1 MIHVNKP
8 AYSFINNGD
17 LLTSI
22 VLGVPMQSNQSVS
35 SAGTNVSLKYKKII
49 DKVFTCVNDHMLLL
63 VDRML
68 VTADEKLLDLS
79 DKSKS
84 DDERTMYTDCSR
96 IFRTEKNDISRHFFI
111 NLNTS
116 LTPSHVEISESEE
129 LSLVDQDEMECMV
142 AITTMHS
149 KAMNIFGEEV
159 SNLETRLEYLEMMCD
174 NAFARDALDPKHIC
188 EVFQN
193 TIKDIDIEIN
203 VKLIFYRLFDQE
215 ICSKL
220 GVMYKA
226 VNQIL
231 IDNDI
236 MPEILLKTV
245 KSEDVEYQQEE
256 VSSRVASYYDP
267 HKKISTDFI
276 PRTKEEISRVVNE
289 FMTGGMTIT
298 GDEIDLPESFLRA
311 PTKDDL
317 TGKNCY
323 QRKEVVRALSS
334 LQRKLTSLQKNATP
348 LTTSQIKQE
357 LLADIS
363 KQNGGVLDKQV
374 NLLDE
379 RNMDFVG
386 MMFDAI
392 TNDET
397 ISNIMTNMMQQ
408 LQIPVMKVAMSDN
421 SLFEQDEHPARVTVD
436 LLTTA
441 GKGINNER
449 DRLYNELESIV
460 DNILDEFDIDI
471 EVFERAVDELENI
484 IQTEEKLTIAT
495 ERKQQR
501 QILQKHARDIVIK
514 QLQSISSNKKIPA
527 TVRPLVLKH
536 WSTLMLN
543 RYLRHGRDSEQW
555 IESVLLLKLL
565 LKCMQPI
572 KQPSQYEL
580 ITSNH
585 VALIEAVN
593 DELYETKQDKNDIS
607 AQVATLKAYFSQ
619 MLENYGYEVV
629 TDESHESSQED
640 LIEDST
646 DDAEKELQQ
655 IKQQTVIAQQKISEL
670 TGETKPGVWYEI
682 YNGEGRAIRRLKLS
696 VILTD
701 AAQLIFVDR
710 KGVKVIEKDAGDF
723 ALELKEN
730 RSRVLADHSTFD
742 HALGRV
748 MNSLAA

>member
-1 MIHVNKP
+1 
-8 AYSFINNGD
+8 
-17 LLTSI
+17 
-22 VLGVPMQSNQSVS
+22 MQSSLNVS
-35 SAGTNVSLKYKKII
+35 SKETSTSLKYKKII
-49 DKVFTCVNDHMLLL
+49 DKIFTCVNDHMLLL

-68 VTADEKLLDLS
+68 VTAEENLLDLS

-84 DDERTMYTDCSR
+84 DDESNMYMHCMQ
-96 IFRTEKNDISRHFFI
+96 IFRNEKSDIGRHFFI

-116 LTPSHVEISESEE
+116 LTTSHIEISEDEE
-129 LSLVDQDEMECMV
+129 LSLVDQDEMEEMV

-149 KAMNIFGEEV
+149 KAINLFGEEV

-174 NAFARDALDPKHIC
+174 DAFAKDALDPKHIC

-193 TIKDIDIEIN
+193 TIKYIDIEVD

-226 VNQIL
+226 INQIL

-245 KSEDVEYQQEE
+245 KNEEVEHQEEE

-267 HKKISTDFI
+267 NEKVATDFI

-323 QRKEVVRALSS
+323 QRTEVVRALSS
-334 LQRKLTSLQKNATP
+334 LQRKLTSLQKDAAP
-348 LTTSQIKQE
+348 LTTNQIKQE

-397 ISNIMTNMMQQ
+397 ISCIMTNMIQQ

-421 SLFEQDEHPARVTVD
+421 TLFEKDEHPARVTVD

-441 GKGINNER
+441 GKGINNEK
-449 DRLYNELESIV
+449 DRLYDELENIV

-471 EVFERAVDELENI
+471 EVFERAVDELEGI
-484 IQTEEKLTIAT
+484 IQTEEKLTIET
-495 ERKQQR
+495 ERKQQI

-514 QLQSISSNKKIPA
+514 QLKNVSSNKKIPT

-555 IESVLLLKLL
+555 MESVLLLKLL

-572 KQPSQYEL
+572 KHNTQYEL

-585 VALIEAVN
+585 AALIEAVN
-593 DELYETKQDKNDIS
+593 DELYETKQDKNDIA
-607 AQVATLKAYFSQ
+607 AQVATLKAHFAQ
-619 MLENYGYEVV
+619 MLEDYGYQVV
-629 TDESHESSQED
+629 VDGNHETPQED

-646 DDAEKELQQ
+646 EDAEKELEQ
-655 IKQQTVIAQQKISEL
+655 IKRQTAIAQQKISEL
-670 TGETKPGVWYEI
+670 TCDTKPGVWYEI

-710 KGVKVIEKDAGDF
+710 KGVKVIEKDAGEF
-723 ALELKEN
+723 ARELKEN
-730 RSRVLADHSTFD
+730 LSRVLADHSTFD

>member
-1 MIHVNKP
+1 
-8 AYSFINNGD
+8 
-17 LLTSI
+17 
-22 VLGVPMQSNQSVS
+22 MQSNQSVS
-35 SAGTNVSLKYKKII
+35 STETNASRKYEKII
-49 DKVFTCVNDHMLLL
+49 DKVFTCVNDHLLLL

-68 VTADEKLLDLS
+68 VTADDKLLDLS
-79 DKSKS
+79 DNSKS
-84 DDERTMYTDCSR
+84 DDESSMYMHCMR
-96 IFRTEKNDISRHFFI
+96 IFRTEKSDISRHFFL

-116 LTPSHVEISESEE
+116 LTTSHVEISESEE
-129 LSLVDQDEMECMV
+129 LSLVDQDEMEEMV

-149 KAMNIFGEEV
+149 KAINIFGEEV
-159 SNLETRLEYLEMMCD
+159 SNLEARLEYLEMMCD
-174 NAFARDALDPKHIC
+174 DVFAKDALDPKHIC

-245 KSEDVEYQQEE
+245 KNEEVEYQEEE

-267 HKKISTDFI
+267 NEKVATDFI

-323 QRKEVVRALSS
+323 QRTEVVRALSS
-334 LQRKLTSLQKNATP
+334 LQHKLTSLQKNSVP
-348 LTTSQIKQE
+348 LTTDQIKQE

-397 ISNIMTNMMQQ
+397 ISRIMSNMIQQ

-421 SLFEQDEHPARVTVD
+421 SLFEKDEHPARVTVD

-449 DRLYNELESIV
+449 DRLYNELENIV
-460 DNILDEFDIDI
+460 DNILDEFDVDI
-471 EVFERAVDELENI
+471 EVFKRAVDELENI
-484 IQTEEKLTIAT
+484 IQKEEKLTIDT
-495 ERKQQR
+495 ERKEQR
-501 QILQKHARDIVIK
+501 QILQKYARDIVIK
-514 QLQSISSNKKIPA
+514 QLKTVSSNKKIPV

-555 IESVLLLKLL
+555 MESVLLLKLL

-572 KQPSQYEL
+572 KHTSQYEL

-585 VALIEAVN
+585 AALIEAVN
-593 DELYETKQDKNDIS
+593 DELYETRQDKNDIA
-607 AQVATLKAYFSQ
+607 AQIATLKVHFAQ
-619 MLENYGYEVV
+619 MIEDYGYEVV
-629 TDESHESSQED
+629 VDASHEAAQGD
-640 LIEDST
+640 LIEDSI
-646 DDAEKELQQ
+646 DDTEEELQQ
-655 IKQQTVIAQQKISEL
+655 IKQQTAIAQQKISEL
-670 TGETKPGVWYEI
+670 TSETRPGVWYEI

-710 KGVKVIEKDAGDF
+710 KGVKVIEKDAGEF
-723 ALELKEN
+723 ARELKEN